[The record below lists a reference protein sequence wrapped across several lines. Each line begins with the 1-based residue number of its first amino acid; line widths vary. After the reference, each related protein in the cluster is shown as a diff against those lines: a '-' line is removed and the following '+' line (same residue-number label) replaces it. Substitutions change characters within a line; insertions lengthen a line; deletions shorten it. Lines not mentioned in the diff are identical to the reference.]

1 MVNIVLTP
9 QQAEELKSFY
19 VIELEKI
26 QKRADEIKGILNK
39 LTVQP
44 ELIKTPATKQVK
56 EKTEKKI
63 SLKNQKEITLHKE
76 TEKNTPQWGSFII
89 QVLQEKQKPLSRQG
103 IAKLYEQH
111 YNTKITNYKNIMN
124 TIAQAL
130 YWLRVKNKKIVSIQK
145 AGVKGKLYGLAEW
158 GANPVNKTVT
168 AKIPKAKKN
177 KQSQRKQKTIVK
189 PDNKPPINSTYNWPE
204 FIKETLNKQKRIL
217 NAKEL
222 LQYAMK
228 HFELPAHEMISTRG
242 KLSPALS
249 RLHEGI
255 TLCCS
260 QRG

>member
-89 QVLQEKQKPLSRQG
+89 QVLQEKQKP
-103 IAKLYEQH
+103 
-111 YNTKITNYKNIMN
+111 
-124 TIAQAL
+124 
-130 YWLRVKNKKIVSIQK
+130 
-145 AGVKGKLYGLAEW
+145 
-158 GANPVNKTVT
+158 
-168 AKIPKAKKN
+168 
-177 KQSQRKQKTIVK
+177 
-189 PDNKPPINSTYNWPE
+189 
-204 FIKETLNKQKRIL
+204 
-217 NAKEL
+217 
-222 LQYAMK
+222 
-228 HFELPAHEMISTRG
+228 
-242 KLSPALS
+242 
-249 RLHEGI
+249 
-255 TLCCS
+255 
-260 QRG
+260 